1 MSVWR
6 QIKKYRLK
14 SDIPLGNHHMHQ
26 HNLVHFTKLN
36 SSDEIHQEA
45 ALRIGSRPLVFV
57 SLYIFWVTG
66 TADSMG
72 MGPGKSF

>member
-14 SDIPLGNHHMHQ
+14 SDVPLVNHHVHQ
-26 HNLVHFTKLN
+26 HDLAHCIQLN
-36 SSDEIHQEA
+36 FSDEIHQVG
-45 ALRIGSRPLVFV
+45 IGSRPLVFV
-57 SLYIFWVTG
+57 SLYVCWVTG

-72 MGPGKSF
+72 RDQENHPET